1 MGAYKNSVIN
11 ALGWMAGGKIVGQFL
26 SFGIGIVLARL
37 LSPDAFGLLAMMMVF
52 TGFASL
58 LTNVGLGSALV
69 QRMDVTDAHYST
81 VFWTNVGL
89 GFTLALI
96 VFYVSPWIAQFY
108 GREEL
113 TDIGRILSLQ
123 FIINAVALVPRI
135 RLVKSLT
142 FSVLATADFVGMVV
156 AGIAAIVMAEKGYG
170 FYALAWQSLIVI
182 FVALVIVWLYSRWL
196 PDLSYSKS
204 ALLDLLSF
212 SAFNFFNK
220 LVHFFSQQLDKLL
233 IGRFLGGEAVG
244 LLDKAQ
250 SMMLFPLRNISHTV
264 GSVMF
269 PALSQVQE
277 EKKRVGSIYKRSTH
291 CIALITFPMMAGMFA
306 VADTFVFG
314 VLGAQWEGIIPVL
327 RVLCIAGLAN
337 SIVTIV
343 GSVYLSQGE
352 ARLMFMVTLYTRP
365 LAIAGVVAGLYAGG
379 LIGVVVG
386 ATIASFVNSI
396 ITLHMAGKLINLT
409 VGALLGPLFK
419 TLLLSVVMGGS
430 VYLIGDLM
438 SSQNSLFT
446 FFVQV
451 LSGSLIYLVLIFVF
465 RPPAFEDILDLIR
478 ERLSRKKAG
487 KGEVESL

>member
-11 ALGWMAGGKIVGQFL
+11 ALGWTAGGKIVSQFL
-26 SFGIGIVLARL
+26 SFGIGIILARL

-58 LTNVGLGSALV
+58 LTDVGLGSALV
-69 QRMDVTDAHYST
+69 QKKDVTDAHYST

-89 GFTLALI
+89 GFALALI
-96 VFYVSPWIAQFY
+96 VFYASPSIAQFY

-170 FYALAWQSLIVI
+170 HYALAWQSLIVI
-182 FVALVIVWLYSRWL
+182 AVALVIVWFYSRWL
-196 PDLSYSKS
+196 PDWSYSKS
-204 ALLDLLSF
+204 ALGDLLSF
-212 SAFNFFNK
+212 SAFNFFNRI
-220 LVHFFSQQLDKLL
+220 VQFFSQQLDKLL
-233 IGRFLGGEAVG
+233 TGRFLGGEAVG

-277 EKKRVGSIYKRSTH
+277 EKSRVGSIYKRSTH
-291 CIALITFPMMAGMFA
+291 SIALITFPMMAGMFA
-306 VADTFVFG
+306 VADTFVLG
-314 VLGAQWEGIIPVL
+314 VLGAHWEGIIPIL

-352 ARLMFMVTLYTRP
+352 ARLMFLVTLYTRP

-379 LIGVVVG
+379 VIGVVVG
-386 ATIASFVNSI
+386 ATIASYINSV
-396 ITLHMAGKLINLT
+396 ITLHVAGKLIDLT
-409 VGALLGPLFK
+409 VGDLLAPLFK
-419 TLLLSVVMGGS
+419 TLLLSVAMGGS

-438 SSQNSLFT
+438 SFQNSLLT

-451 LSGSLIYLVLIFVF
+451 LSGSLIYLALIIVF
-465 RPPAFEDILDLIR
+465 RPPALDDILELIR

-487 KGEVESL
+487 KGEIESI